1 MNRKN
6 KRIKVCQKYDNYIY
20 YDLVTYCYVKAAQVI
35 IVLDNGY
42 VSWGEYLQCNLQY
55 IEISLLTIRTFKSK
69 EQIAAM
75 VVMGFM
81 GIKTDNYEY
90 HQKESLMRGVYTTI

>member
-1 MNRKN
+1 MFPGVNICN
-6 KRIKVCQKYDNYIY
+6 
-20 YDLVTYCYVKAAQVI
+20 VTYI
-35 IVLDNGY
+35 
-42 VSWGEYLQCNLQY
+42 Y

-90 HQKESLMRGVYTTI
+90 HQKESQMRGVYTTI